1 VPEPAAASPPSA
13 GRRAVIFWVVAVL
26 LYAGLGVV
34 YPPLFLL
41 GFWESLPFLVV
52 VTWLAGRLLP
62 QR

>member
-1 VPEPAAASPPSA
+1 VPEPAAPSPSA

-26 LYAGLGVV
+26 LYAGLGAV